1 MTRGDDALEHQ
12 TRKMIYEY
20 IYSHP
25 GAAFNTLK
33 NFFNMHPS
41 TLMYHLTYL
50 ERASKITCKKE
61 GGHNYYTCKLHSQLD
76 MTLFQRSR
84 FNTISK
90 PQKRLVGLINEHPG
104 ITKKELML
112 KTRMEGRSLSYHVK
126 RLIELK
132 FLWEV
137 NNGSEMGYEFISREK
152 LNQEMFNRLL
162 KKLLK
167 EEITEDQFY
176 KIKKKLE
183 ELELEDVIK

>member
-1 MTRGDDALEHQ
+1 MARGEDALEHQ
-12 TRKMIYEY
+12 SRKMIYEY

-25 GAAFNTLK
+25 GTAFNTLK
-33 NFFNMHPS
+33 NFFKMHPS

-50 ERASKITCKKE
+50 ERAGQITCKNE
-61 GGHNYYTCKLHSQLD
+61 GGHNYYTSKLQSQLD
-76 MTLFQRSR
+76 MTTFQRSK
-84 FNTISK
+84 FNTLSE
-90 PQKRLVGLINEHPG
+90 PQKRLIGLINEHPG
-104 ITKKELML
+104 ISKQELIL
-112 KTRMEGRSLSYHVK
+112 KTRMEGRSITYHIK
-126 RLIELK
+126 KLIELK

-167 EEITEDQFY
+167 EEITEEQFH